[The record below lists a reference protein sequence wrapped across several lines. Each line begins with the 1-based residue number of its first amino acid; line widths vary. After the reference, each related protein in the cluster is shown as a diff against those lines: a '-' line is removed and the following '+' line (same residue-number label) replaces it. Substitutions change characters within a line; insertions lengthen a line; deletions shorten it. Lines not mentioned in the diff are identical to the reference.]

1 MAMSNCDEFWIQPGD
16 WKSYEAYVTGALVAR
31 FPGIRI
37 KRDVHVT
44 GRRSQISRQID
55 ILVES
60 SSLIA
65 IECKHYKQKVDV
77 KHVES
82 FLSMMDD
89 LGVKSGIIITSAGYT
104 KGAYAR
110 SKNDPRKLDLQILAP
125 ERLSDYQS
133 LGSPIIWQD
142 SCGFALTSPPGW
154 ITDDELT
161 DVPGGVLIAMYPLGH
176 SIQSAARFGEF
187 MYANILSKPYPS
199 ATLDELAA
207 IHQSNILADAPMSTF
222 IFESRSITDA
232 SGHIRNALLRTAHI
246 EENSFGLEHAL
257 YMDFEDAV
265 LLLVLLSSPRDIE
278 QQLLLLFGVAESCFS
293 MAIQDCREI
302 QH

>member
-1 MAMSNCDEFWIQPGD
+1 MSHCDEFWIQPGD

-37 KRDVHVT
+37 KHDVHVI
-44 GRRSQISRQID
+44 GRRSKISRQID

-60 SSLIA
+60 SSLIV
-65 IECKHYKQKVDV
+65 IECKHYTRKIDV

-89 LGVKSGIIITSAGYT
+89 LGVKSGIIITSTGYT

-125 ERLSDYQS
+125 ERLSGYQS

-154 ITDDELT
+154 ITDNELT
-161 DVPGGVLIAMYPLGH
+161 DVPGGALVAMYPLGH

-187 MYANILSKPYPS
+187 MYANILSKPDPS

-207 IHQSNILADAPMSTF
+207 VHQSNILADTPTSTF
-222 IFESRSITDA
+222 IFESRAITDS
-232 SGHIRNALLRTAHI
+232 SGYVRNTLLRTARI
-246 EENSFGLEHAL
+246 EGNSFGLEHAL
-257 YMDFEDAV
+257 YMDFGDAV
-265 LLLVLLSSPRDIE
+265 LLLVLLSSPHDIE
-278 QQLLLLFGVAESCFS
+278 QQLQLLFGVAESCFS
-293 MAIQDCREI
+293 MTVLGCREI